1 MISSF
6 NRKLSDLS
14 RNRKK
19 LFFVQIGANDGYT
32 ADPIYNLVKK
42 YGWSGVLVEP
52 VPEYFQKLK
61 QSYKGVPNLSFAN
74 VAIADKNGY
83 KTLYGFSDQAPFW
96 IKLHTKT
103 KNSFSKKTILSH
115 SWYMPNLEKFIVGQ
129 KVKAI
134 NVETLIKE
142 YTEGNVDMIFIDTEG
157 YDFEILKQF
166 DLKNLRPSVVY
177 YEHKHLSLADKNKSW
192 AMITEQG
199 YKLEHDRLNTFAYLD

>member
-134 NVETLIKE
+134 NVETLIKK
-142 YTEGNVDMIFIDTEG
+142 YTEGKVDMIFIDTEG

>member
-1 MISSF
+1 MINSF
-6 NRKLSDLS
+6 KRKLSQLN

-42 YGWSGVLVEP
+42 FGWSGVLVEP

-61 QSYKGVPNLSFAN
+61 QSYEGVPNLSFAN

-83 KTLYGFSDQAPFW
+83 KTLYGFSDQAPLW

-134 NVETLIKE
+134 NVETLIKK
-142 YTEGNVDMIFIDTEG
+142 YTEGKVDMIFIDTEG

-166 DLKNLRPSVVY
+166 DLGTLRPSVVY
-177 YEHKHLSLADKNKSW
+177 YEHKHLCLADKNKSRNML
-192 AMITEQG
+192 ADHG

>member
-6 NRKLSDLS
+6 NRKLSEIS

-42 YGWSGVLVEP
+42 FGWSGLLIEP

-61 QSYKGVPNLSFAN
+61 QSYKDVPNLSFAN
-74 VAIADKNGY
+74 IAIADKNGN
-83 KTLYGFSDQAPFW
+83 KTLYGFSDKAPFW
-96 IKLHTKT
+96 IKMHTKT

-134 NVETLIKE
+134 DVETLIKK
-142 YTEGNVDMIFIDTEG
+142 YTDGKVDMIFIDTEG

-166 DLKNLRPSVVY
+166 DLGDLRPLVVY
-177 YEHKHLSLADKNKSW
+177 YEHKHLCLADKNKSW
-192 AMITEQG
+192 DTLTEYG
-199 YKLEHDRLNTFAYLD
+199 YNVEHDRLNTFAYLD

>member
-6 NRKLSDLS
+6 NRKLSELS

-61 QSYKGVPNLSFAN
+61 QSYKGILNLSFAN

-103 KNSFSKKTILSH
+103 KNSFSMKTILTH

-134 NVETLIKE
+134 NVETLIKK
-142 YTEGNVDMIFIDTEG
+142 YTEGKVDMIFIDTEG

-166 DLKNLRPSVVY
+166 DLKTLRPSVVY
-177 YEHKHLSLADKNKSW
+177 YEHKHLCLADKNKSW
-192 AMITEQG
+192 AMLTEQG
-199 YKLEHDRLNTFAYLD
+199 YKVEHDRLNTFAYLD

>member
-6 NRKLSDLS
+6 KRKLNELS
-14 RNRKK
+14 KRKK
-19 LFFVQIGANDGYT
+19 DLFFVQIGANDGYT

-42 YGWSGVLVEP
+42 FGWSGVLVEP

-61 QSYKGVPNLSFAN
+61 QSYKGVPNLIFAN
-74 VAIADKNGY
+74 VAIADNNGY

-134 NVETLIKE
+134 NVKTLIKK
-142 YTEGNVDMIFIDTEG
+142 YTEGKVDMIFIDTEG

-166 DLKNLRPSVVY
+166 DLGTLIPSVVY

-192 AMITEQG
+192 TMLTEQG
-199 YKLEHDRLNTFAYLD
+199 YKIEHDRLNTFAYLD

>member
-6 NRKLSDLS
+6 NRKLSELS

-19 LFFVQIGANDGYT
+19 LFFVQIGNDGHT
-32 ADPIYNLVKK
+32 DDPIYRLVKK
-42 YGWSGVLVEP
+42 FEWSGVLVEP

-61 QSYKGVPNLSFAN
+61 ESYKGVPNISFAN

-83 KTLYGFSDQAPFW
+83 KTLYGFSEKAPFW
-96 IKLHTKT
+96 IRLHTKT

-115 SWYMPNLEKFIVGQ
+115 SWYMPNLEKYIVGQ

-134 NVETLIKE
+134 NVDTLIEK
-142 YTEGNVDMIFIDTEG
+142 YTEGKVDMLFIDTEG

-166 DLKNLRPSVVY
+166 DLGTLRPSVVY
-177 YEHKHLSLADKNKSW
+177 YEHKHLALADRNKSW
-192 AMITEQG
+192 DMLAHHG
-199 YKLEHDRLNTFAYLD
+199 YKVEHDRLNTFAYLD